1 MRSPRAFT
9 SFLVIVGFAAAFAEE
24 SEMTLLQRLDHHQN
38 LLLKLQADLATMKAE
53 NAALRSV
60 GGSYTDG
67 PQSAFASQPES
78 SDQAPSHRRKL
89 TTSST
94 TTTGSILWEAGK
106 FVIAGGDITSTSRFI
121 GGSGSLINMAFAQ
134 DGYSGYSG
142 TSNANGAIEITTGSS
157 WNQGGHVLSYSPIYS
172 DASTTVIVQC
182 GMGFVISGGGGDTF
196 LFRLYVY
203 DSDTSATSTGHE
215 QPSHNVDASGGGGRG
230 TPHSFIT
237 EFSDWTGDTIYA
249 QIQCY
254 MFGLA
259 DDPVYIQNTQ
269 CTFIEKAA

>member
-60 GGSYTDG
+60 VGSNTDG
-67 PQSAFASQPES
+67 PQSAFASQPGS

-89 TTSST
+89 TTSSS
-94 TTTGSILWEAGK
+94 TTGSILWDAGK

-121 GGSGSLINMAFAQ
+121 GGAGSLINMAFAQ
-134 DGYSGYSG
+134 DGYAGFGG
-142 TSNANGAIEITTGSS
+142 TSTANGVIQINAGAT
-157 WNQGGHVLSYSPIYS
+157 WNQGGHVISYSPIYS

-182 GMGFVISGGGGDTF
+182 GMGYIITGGGTDNF
-196 LFRLYVY
+196 LFKISVY
-203 DSDTSATSTGHE
+203 DSDTSATSEGWE
-215 QPSHNVDASGGGGRG
+215 QPAYYTDSGGGGGRG
-230 TPHSFIT
+230 MPHSFIT
-237 EFSDWTGDTIYA
+237 EFSGWTGDTISA
-249 QIQCY
+249 QIILY
-254 MFGLA
+254 NSGLA
-259 DDPVYIQNTQ
+259 DDVVYIQNTQ
-269 CTFIEKAA
+269 CTFIERAA